1 MASMSGHKIF
11 GPKGIGL
18 LYKNSKV
25 SLIPIIHGS
34 TRYNNIR
41 PGTPPLPLIVALSKA
56 MRLAINDLDRKEAF
70 VKRLNDKIVHDISH
84 YKDIKINQ
92 TKYSI
97 PHILNISLMNIKPES
112 FVHAMEE
119 HEVYISTNTAC
130 SSGELSTSVMAI
142 YNDKARATTTIR
154 ISLSSITTLDDVNKY
169 GIMSGK
175 FVTSNSFIISDINS
189 ARSSG
194 LFNDFSESSVFSLTS
209 LIPT

>member
-56 MRLAINDLDRKEAF
+56 MRLALNDLDRKEAF

-154 ISLSSITTLDDVNKY
+154 ISLSSITTLDEVNKFLTFFHGEY
-169 GIMSGK
+169 QK
-175 FVTSNSFIISDINS
+175 FIK
-189 ARSSG
+189 
-194 LFNDFSESSVFSLTS
+194 LKMK
-209 LIPT
+209 